1 MKKERPQQPQ
11 HASSTRRKFLSDLS
25 LLTVGAAAG
34 SLASPLEALA
44 QAKSSK
50 TGVVRVWGEP
60 GPYGGVAVDAMN
72 EWASKSAPG
81 LKFQIETLSWDS
93 VYVKLMT
100 DLAARRPASCISVES
115 PIAMQLMA
123 QGLLEAVDDVVAK
136 VGRNRMI
143 KGAKWEYWGAWKGK
157 QYVLPA
163 HHQPHLLVVR
173 MDVIRELGLGD
184 PDTWDWND
192 LLKAAKTVSEKRKD
206 LAGITL
212 ALGRNLCTDYHFAAL
227 LHAAGG
233 RMFDVEKQYEVV
245 FNSPA
250 TVETLEFVKELYAYM
265 PKAAVSYSFLE
276 VTDAIVTG
284 KTAMAFYWGR
294 PYGRAFEENKAVFQN
309 LESFNHARHPKT
321 GMRSNWNDFQ
331 GWCIPKA
338 NNPYIAEVKGALA
351 YYQTSPQWLVRYCHS
366 LMPNVGPVYQD
377 VLDDKALYTH
387 PFFETKRRTIET
399 YYSTSMPHSSS
410 TANELLKGV
419 NPLAGIVHGRAIL
432 AETVQK
438 VVLEN
443 MKAADAAKW
452 GHAQLEQ
459 VRKEH
464 IQLVL

>member
-1 MKKERPQQPQ
+1 MKKEKP
-11 HASSTRRKFLSDLS
+11 STRRKFLSDLS
-25 LLTVGAAAG
+25 LLGVGAAAG
-34 SLASPLEALA
+34 SLAAPLEALA

-72 EWASKSAPG
+72 EWATKSAPG
-81 LKFQIETLSWDS
+81 LKFQIESLSWDS

-100 DLAARRPASCISVES
+100 DLSARRPASCISVES

-123 QGLLEAVDDVVAK
+123 QGLLEPVDDVVAK
-136 VGRNRMI
+136 VGKNRMI

-163 HHQPHLLVVR
+163 HHQPHLLIVR
-173 MDVIRELGLGD
+173 MDVIKELGLGD

-192 LLKAAKTVSEKRKD
+192 LLKAAKAVTEKRKD
-206 LAGITL
+206 LSGITL

-250 TVETLEFVKELYAYM
+250 TVETLEFVKELYACM

-294 PYGRAFEENKAVFQN
+294 PYGRAFEENKAVFAN

-321 GMRSNWNDFQ
+321 GLRSNWNDFQ

-338 NNPYIAEVKGALA
+338 NNPYIAEVKAALA

-399 YYSTSMPHSSS
+399 YYNTSMPHSSS
-410 TANELLKGV
+410 TANEILKGV
-419 NPLAGIVHGRAIL
+419 NPLAGIVHGRSIL

-443 MKAADAAKW
+443 MKTADAAKW

>member
-1 MKKERPQQPQ
+1 MKKKEAQQT
-11 HASSTRRKFLSDLS
+11 STTRRKFLSDLS
-25 LLTVGAAAG
+25 LLTAGAAAG
-34 SLASPLEALA
+34 TLAPLEALA
-44 QAKSSK
+44 QGKSTK
-50 TGVVRVWGEP
+50 TGTVRVWGEP

-72 EWASKSAPG
+72 EWAGKSAPG
-81 LKFQIETLSWDS
+81 LKFQIESLSWDS

-100 DLAARRPASCISVES
+100 DLAARRPANCISVES

-123 QGLLEAVDDVVAK
+123 QGLLEPLDDVVAK
-136 VGRNRMI
+136 VGRNRMV

-163 HHQPHLLVVR
+163 HHQPHLLIAR
-173 MDVIRELGLGD
+173 MDVMKELGLGD

-192 LLKAAKTVSEKRKD
+192 LLKAARTVSEKRKD
-206 LAGITL
+206 MSGITL

-233 RMFDVEKQYEVV
+233 RMFDAQKQYEVV

-250 TVETLEFVKELYAYM
+250 TVEALEFVKELYAYM
-265 PKAAVSYSFLE
+265 PKSAVSYSFLE

-284 KTAMAFYWGR
+284 KTALAFYWGR

-321 GMRSNWNDFQ
+321 GKRSNWNDFQ
-331 GWCIPKA
+331 GWCIPKS
-338 NNPYIAEVKGALA
+338 NNPYVAEVKAALA

-377 VLDDKALYTH
+377 VLDNKELYTH
-387 PFFETKRRTIET
+387 PFFETKKRTIDT
-399 YYSTSMPHSSS
+399 YYNTSMEHSSS
-410 TANELLKGV
+410 TANELLQGV
-419 NPLAGIVHGRAIL
+419 NPLAGIVHGRSIL

-438 VVLEN
+438 VVIEN

-452 GHAQLEQ
+452 GHGQLEQ

-464 IQLVL
+464 INLVL

>member
-1 MKKERPQQPQ
+1 MKTGKPQ
-11 HASSTRRKFLSDLS
+11 HTTRRKFLTDLS
-25 LLTVGAAAG
+25 VLGAGAAAG
-34 SLASPLEALA
+34 TIGASLPAWA
-44 QAKSSK
+44 QARSSK

-60 GPYGGVAVDAMN
+60 GPYAGVAVDAMN
-72 EWASKSAPG
+72 EWAGKLAPG

-100 DLAARRPASCISVES
+100 DLAARRPANCISVES

-123 QGLLEAVDDVVAK
+123 QGLLEPLDDVVEK
-136 VGRNRMI
+136 VGRNRI
-143 KGAKWEYWGAWKGK
+143 VKGAKWEYWGAWRGK

-173 MDVIRELGLGD
+173 MDVVKELGLGD
-184 PDTWDWND
+184 PEKWDWND
-192 LLKAAKTVSEKRKD
+192 MLNAAKAVSEKRKD
-206 LAGITL
+206 MAGITL

-250 TVETLEFVKELYAYM
+250 TVETLEYVKALYAYM

-294 PYGRAFEENKAVFQN
+294 PYGRAAEENKAVFAN

-321 GMRSNWNDFQ
+321 GLRSNWNDFQ

-338 NNPYIAEVKGALA
+338 NNPFIDEVKAALA

-366 LMPNVGPVYQD
+366 LMPNVGPTYQD
-377 VLDDKALYTH
+377 VLDDPQLYTH
-387 PFFETKRRTIET
+387 PFFQTKRRTIEA
-399 YYSTSMPHSSS
+399 YYNTSVPHSSS

-419 NPLAGIVHGRAIL
+419 NPLAGIVHGRSIL

-443 MKAADAAKW
+443 VKAADAAKW

-464 IQLVL
+464 IQLVI